1 MLDRSSSDDEN
12 FQNKS
17 VDSLDENDKQSD
29 NNPKKKDSQNNN
41 NDSNK
46 NEDFQIESNQEV
58 NNNEVKDKDNNEEN
72 LKYSNIE
79 LNENENKKEKLN
91 DVNDKEEKEEEPKEK
106 IRNNNNIKLNKG
118 NEFIQK
124 KKQDII
130 QIEIDNEKTTQK
142 KYTVYQ
148 INLIN
153 DNSIKF
159 NSNINENNEKKIL
172 CYRRYR
178 DFEKFYNTLKVR
190 YPHCVFPRLSQKNYK
205 NKLIFDPVFE
215 ENRRK
220 ELQYFINRLYFH
232 ELIGKS
238 EEFKQFLYYSLFD
251 EEYYNTLPKKY
262 YYPVCE
268 KYKNDKGYLSIGME
282 KFSSFFY
289 KPKDY
294 KKSDLEKN
302 ILEREEEFKNKDI
315 RYNDLLKE
323 IKVLFDTADEEAKEY
338 KIMSNN
344 ILYLKDNSSTM
355 YKNNENDNIKN
366 KFNELVNLN
375 KSFAEIIENNSIVYL
390 SEIIDQLNNC
400 ILDVEGINKAIERYI
415 KFNEEFKK
423 MQEINVKNN
432 NYILE
437 EKEKAKNDKNEFE
450 KCLYDDIQK
459 YDKENNKIYEDI
471 IQKIV
476 LYIKAINENCDE
488 AFQNSN
494 FINY

>member
-1 MLDRSSSDDEN
+1 MEENNSSDEEN
-12 FQNKS
+12 FKNKS
-17 VDSLDENDKQSD
+17 VDSLDENEKQSD
-29 NNPKKKDSQNNN
+29 KNQKENNSKNN
-41 NDSNK
+41 ND
-46 NEDFQIESNQEV
+46 F
-58 NNNEVKDKDNNEEN
+58 NNNEDSKNDSEQEKKNNHENLKDNN
-72 LKYSNIE
+72 IE
-79 LNENENKKEKLN
+79 LDDNKKERLN
-91 DVNDKEEKEEEPKEK
+91 DLNDKEEKKEK
-106 IRNNNNIKLNKG
+106 EELREKIMSNDNYIKLNKG
-118 NEFIQK
+118 NEFIKNK
-124 KKQDII
+124 KKDII

-142 KYTVYQ
+142 KFTVYQ

-153 DNSIKF
+153 DKSIKF
-159 NSNINENNEKKIL
+159 HNNINEDNEKKIL
-172 CYRRYR
+172 CYRRYK
-178 DFEKFYNTLKVR
+178 DFEKFYNTLKIR

-220 ELQYFINRLYFH
+220 ELQYFINKLYFH

-238 EEFKQFLYYSLFD
+238 EEFKQFLYYSIFD
-251 EEYYNTLPKKY
+251 EEYYNSLPKKY
-262 YYPVCE
+262 FYPICE
-268 KYKNDKGYLSIGME
+268 KYKNDKSYLSMGME

-294 KKSDLEKN
+294 KKSDLEKK
-302 ILEREEEFKNKDI
+302 ILDREEEFKNKDA

-323 IKVLFDTADEEAKEY
+323 VKVLFDAADEEAKEY
-338 KIMSNN
+338 KIISNN

-355 YKNNENDNIKN
+355 YKKNENDNIKN

-375 KSFAEIIENNSIVYL
+375 KNFSEIIDNNSIVYL

-415 KFNEEFKK
+415 KFNDDFKK
-423 MQEINVKNN
+423 LQDINVKNN

-437 EKEKAKNDKNEFE
+437 EKEKAKNDKCEFE

-476 LYIKAINENCDE
+476 LYIKSINEDSDE
-488 AFQNSN
+488 IFQNSN
-494 FINY
+494 FIS